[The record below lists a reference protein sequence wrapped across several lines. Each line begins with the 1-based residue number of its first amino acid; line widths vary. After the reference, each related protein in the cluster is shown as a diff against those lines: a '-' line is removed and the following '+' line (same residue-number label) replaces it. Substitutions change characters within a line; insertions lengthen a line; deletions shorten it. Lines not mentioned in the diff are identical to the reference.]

1 MDLADRL
8 LSLTVTAT
16 SPDGR
21 INATFGDRGGRIEL
35 AFRPGD
41 YRHYS
46 GTSLEQELSRLA
58 MRVMA
63 GYVRAQTKLIDAA
76 VPDVLH
82 DDAIEYGLEDR
93 EFRRHLAAI
102 RTAATSPDGRI
113 TVVSQALVRWDVRIA
128 DGTVGRVSEDAFTA
142 GLLAAFHEVLTRHQA
157 EVRRLK
163 DEHYGSGIDDT
174 TRRRPGPPGRHTLR

>member
-8 LSLTVTAT
+8 LSLAVTAT

-21 INATFGDRGGRIEL
+21 ISATFGGQGERIQL

-46 GTSLEQELSRLA
+46 GTSLAQELSRLA

-63 GYVRAQTKLIDAA
+63 GYVRAQTKLIDAT
-76 VPDVLH
+76 VPDVIH

-93 EFRRHLAAI
+93 EFRRRLAAI

-128 DGTVGRVSEDAFTA
+128 DGTIGRVPEDAFTT
-142 GLLAAFHEVLTRHQA
+142 GLLAAFREVLARHQA

-163 DEHYGSGIDDT
+163 DEHYGSGISGT
-174 TRRRPGPPGRHTLR
+174 ARHRFGPSERRTPR

>member
-21 INATFGDRGGRIEL
+21 ISATFGGQGERIQL
-35 AFRPGD
+35 VFRPGD

-46 GTSLEQELSRLA
+46 GTLLAQELSRLA

-93 EFRRHLAAI
+93 EFRRRLAAI

-128 DGTVGRVSEDAFTA
+128 DGTVSRVSEDTFTA
-142 GLLAAFHEVLTRHQA
+142 GLLTAFRGVLARHRA

-163 DEHYGSGIDDT
+163 DEYYGSGTSDK
-174 TRRRPGPPGRHTLR
+174 TRQRVGPFERRTPR